1 MDCQEKK
8 SPSNGGKSLLRKIVN
23 FLLPNSKPPTDSD
36 ASGSGPLDTC
46 SGDNVPWILRGRCAL
61 YAQFCF
67 ICVSVWIV
75 LFSVSRDQSLPG
87 GNLFSLLVLFTG
99 AIAGGHVF
107 SLIHL
112 PPLLGEYIILM
123 LYIEFRWN
131 LVSAKNICILLKIV
145 LLSYVRKRYTVEI
158 LPTRRKMPFNRSIIK
173 HIGLIQ

>member
-1 MDCQEKK
+1 MDCPDKT
-8 SPSNGGKSLLRKIVN
+8 SPNNGGKSLLRKIVH
-23 FLLPNSKPPTDSD
+23 FLLPSSKPPADSD
-36 ASGSGPLDTC
+36 ASGSGPQNTC

-99 AIAGGHVF
+99 AITGGHVF

-112 PPLLGEYIILM
+112 PPLLGEYVILL

-145 LLSYVRKRYTVEI
+145 
-158 LPTRRKMPFNRSIIK
+158 
-173 HIGLIQ
+173 